1 MSISLWIF
9 GCLLPLPFIVEVNFF
24 SVNVGQSPSKAVQN
38 GGTGTQIPLGRDFW
52 RHCIIVLKRKAT
64 IVTNVREHSMNGH
77 LLDQRGMDVDILE
90 ADCYLPELIELL
102 ISQLNIWLLPEH
114 FKLIAVVWGFEKWYG
129 HLIARS
135 TSRGDDARGFE
146 LFHQLV
152 NFPRV
157 RTRHNN
163 PDEKTSPNLFKQHK
177 ATAIGCHII
186 GAYKDLKE
194 ISL

>member
-114 FKLIAVVWGFEKWYG
+114 FKLIAAVWEMRWSPYSQ
-129 HLIARS
+129 I
-135 TSRGDDARGFE
+135 
-146 LFHQLV
+146 HQQGWRCQGV
-152 NFPRV
+152 WTFP
-157 RTRHNN
+157 
-163 PDEKTSPNLFKQHK
+163 PACKLPPNENETQ
-177 ATAIGCHII
+177 
-186 GAYKDLKE
+186 
-194 ISL
+194 